1 MRPHDDYHLN
11 RPELT
16 EVDSEGFAI
25 QLGDAPAA
33 RKAIDELLK
42 SPQLPVVTVA
52 DAVARIRRG
61 ESRRPRQM
69 IITGAPPR
77 REIGFGIAVLISAY
91 LRVRLVTRLD
101 TASATATSQN
111 LSSFLYRSGPFAVAQ
126 LISSAAVLPWQRLAA
141 SLVVRLPGARRSPDD
156 GTLRRLLYL
165 RPHAG
170 APSSVGGSVTHSHE
184 VIRSL
189 RKLGV
194 DVDAVTNDSSI
205 AATAAAES
213 DPACVWKTSRQPD
226 VLNAI
231 PASAAVGGDLALAL
245 NNLAR
250 AREADVI
257 YQRHARFSLA
267 GPLLALLARRPLF
280 LEYNGSEAYFGT
292 HWQRTPLMRLLGVC
306 EDAALIAA
314 SRVIV
319 VSEVLRQSL
328 IARGV
333 APTRIVLNPNGVD
346 ASRFATGGGAEIRRE
361 LRFDDSAIVAGFVG
375 SFGPW
380 HGAPVL
386 ARAFASVAAQV
397 PHLRLLLVGDGQELG
412 PTLQIVREAGL
423 EGRTTVVGQVPPP
436 AVPAYL
442 DACDVLVAPHV
453 PLPDGADFFGSPTKL
468 FEYMAAG
475 KAIVASRL
483 GQIGEVLEPGKTAIL
498 VTPGD
503 ADDLAA
509 GLKRLAGD
517 SNLRSELGRNV
528 RRTAVTRHSWE
539 LNASRVVEAYHSLVE
554 ESRSDLSNG
563 QTRE

>member
-1 MRPHDDYHLN
+1 M
-11 RPELT
+11 T
-16 EVDSEGFAI
+16 EAESASLAI
-25 QLGDAPAA
+25 QLGDGPAA
-33 RKAIDELLK
+33 RRAIEEL
-42 SPQLPVVTVA
+42 SDIRHLPVVSLA
-52 DAVARIRRG
+52 DAVASIRRG
-61 ESRRPRQM
+61 ESRRHRQVV
-69 IITGAPPR
+69 ITGAPPSH
-77 REIGFGIAVLISAY
+77 EIGFGIAVLISACFRA
-91 LRVRLVTRLD
+91 RVITKLD
-101 TASATATSQN
+101 TASATATSEN
-111 LSSFLYRSGPFAVAQ
+111 LSRFLRRSGPFAAAQ
-126 LISSAAVLPWQRLAA
+126 LVSSAAVLPWQRLAA
-141 SLVVRLPGARRSPDD
+141 SLAVRLPHAGRPPVGA
-156 GTLRRLLYL
+156 TLRRLLYL

-194 DVDAVTNDSSI
+194 EVDTATTDFSI

-213 DPACVWKTSRQPD
+213 DPACQWNTSSPPS

-231 PASAAVGGDLALAL
+231 PASAAFGGDLALTL

-257 YQRHARFSLA
+257 YQRHSRFSLA

-280 LEYNGSEAYFGT
+280 LEYNGSEVYFGAQ
-292 HWQRTPLMRLLGVC
+292 WQRTPLMRRLAIC
-306 EDAALIAA
+306 EDAALTAA

-319 VSEVLRQSL
+319 VSEVLRDSL

-333 APTRIVLNPNGVD
+333 EPARIVVNPNGVD
-346 ASRFATGGGAEIRRE
+346 PSRFAKGGGAEIRHQLGIE
-361 LRFDDSAIVAGFVG
+361 DESVVAGFVG

-386 ARAFASVAAQV
+386 ARAFAKVAARV
-397 PHLRLLLVGDGQELG
+397 PHLRLLLVGDGPELG
-412 PTLQIVREAGL
+412 STLEIVRDAGL
-423 EGRTTVVGQVPPP
+423 EARTRVLGQVPPS
-436 AVPAYL
+436 AVPDYV

-483 GQIGEVLEPGKTAIL
+483 GQIAEVLESEKTAIL

-503 ADDLAA
+503 PEELAH
-509 GLKRLAGD
+509 GLERVTRD
-517 SNLRSELGRNV
+517 PHLRAELGASARHA
-528 RRTAVTRHSWE
+528 AVKWHGWE
-539 LNASRVVEAYHSLVE
+539 WNARRVVEAYRSLVE
-554 ESRSDLSNG
+554 R
-563 QTRE
+563 RA